1 VVQMCLR
8 AARGRSGAAGEKPP
22 TTSSNFS
29 PPISSIRTPAAPDG
43 RIWPKAVVLECPLW
57 RRSLRPSGRRPDEW
71 QREAAPAETPSTML
85 TGTVPRNQG
94 ATHGAVMTN
103 RLQYGATAKVLHWL
117 VVALLAVQFLIGWFM
132 PDVHAGPPA
141 SAMTLHIS
149 FGISILALIVLR
161 FVWRLAHPV
170 APESSLPP
178 WQRVTSE
185 AVHWLLYALV
195 LATTVTGW
203 LFASFRGWSV
213 SYFYLVP
220 LPMLAD
226 KNADGVHAIDGWHQ
240 IAEWTLLIVIGVHVA
255 AALAH
260 IFIYRDR
267 IMQRMLP
274 SRS

>member
-1 VVQMCLR
+1 
-8 AARGRSGAAGEKPP
+8 
-22 TTSSNFS
+22 
-29 PPISSIRTPAAPDG
+29 
-43 RIWPKAVVLECPLW
+43 
-57 RRSLRPSGRRPDEW
+57 
-71 QREAAPAETPSTML
+71 
-85 TGTVPRNQG
+85 
-94 ATHGAVMTN
+94 MTN